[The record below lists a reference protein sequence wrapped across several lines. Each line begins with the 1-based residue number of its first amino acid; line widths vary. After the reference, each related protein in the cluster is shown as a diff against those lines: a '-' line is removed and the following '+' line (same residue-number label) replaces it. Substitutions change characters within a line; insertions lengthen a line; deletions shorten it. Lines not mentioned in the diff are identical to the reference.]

1 MRTVPNVRGA
11 AGFAAAPSL
20 DGRVRLPRTTS
31 LEAVS
36 VNLPQSPLSL
46 PEPVTFSNPLL
57 LPPPVPFGY
66 LPLKL
71 LHRFLL
77 LSLSSFVGFVPH
89 YNQRVTV
96 KALVYIFL
104 RFLAT
109 FYVTRMLIQE
119 LLLRPTQVAHPYKPT
134 QISAFS
140 KNVSADLHYLL
151 QRPSVPSPSSPIVHL
166 SHGFGASSL
175 SFIGVVPSLSF
186 RLGGTVVAS
195 DAMGFGFSRYPSS
208 SPLSSVSDYSID
220 RSSELAFANLENVVG
235 KNNEN
240 PHLFVGHSMGAVQAM
255 RMARKKK
262 LEDMKCPV
270 KVVLVSPAI
279 AERQGRKVKGG
290 DKITN
295 GLIRYICL
303 PFVPL
308 LSLFLRRLVSTGKF
322 WRNGLAMAWGDGK
335 KLTQD
340 SVNLYRYPSIATGWE
355 RGLLKFT
362 AAQITG
368 LGSFVGER
376 GRKGDGELLLSV
388 CKVCDEVVIVHG
400 RKDRIVPLKNSLKLK
415 DWVEEEG
422 GKLEVVELSGV
433 GHVAHEELEDD
444 FVSICGEIITKI

>member
-1 MRTVPNVRGA
+1 MRTEPNVGGEKA
-11 AGFAAAPSL
+11 FAAVPPLA
-20 DGRVRLPRTTS
+20 GRVRLPRTTA
-31 LEAVS
+31 LES
-36 VNLPQSPLSL
+36 VAMNLPASPLSL
-46 PEPVTFSNPLL
+46 PEPITFSNPLL

-71 LHRFLL
+71 LRRFLL
-77 LSLSSFVGFVPH
+77 LSLSSVVGFVPH

-96 KALVYIFL
+96 KALVYLFL

-109 FYVTRMLIQE
+109 FYVTRVLIQE
-119 LLLRPTQVAHPYKPT
+119 LLLRPTQAAHPYKPT

-140 KNVSADLHYLL
+140 KNLSADLHYLL
-151 QRPSVPSPSSPIVHL
+151 QRPSLPSPSSPIVHL

-175 SFIGVVPSLSF
+175 SFIGVVPSLSL

-208 SPLSSVSDYSID
+208 SPSSSTSDYSID
-220 RSSELAFANLENVVG
+220 RSSELASANLEDVVG

-240 PHLFVGHSMGAVQAM
+240 PYLFVGHSMGAAQAM

-262 LEDMKCPV
+262 LEDMKRRV

-290 DKITN
+290 DKRTS
-295 GLIRYICL
+295 GLRYLCL

-322 WRNGLAMAWGDGK
+322 WRNGLTMAWGDGK

-355 RGLLKFT
+355 SGLLKFT

-422 GKLEVVELSGV
+422 GKLEVVELDGV
-433 GHVAHEELEDD
+433 GHVAHEEVEDD
-444 FVSICGEIITKI
+444 FVSICEEIVMKM